1 MDSITN
7 GLSRAGNYL
16 TTIGISDF
24 VDIMTVYKGYSI
36 EFVMYP
42 NPTAANQSLSDKQV
56 QMCIDFLSNLDFVE
70 TK

>member
-24 VDIMTVYKGYSI
+24 VDIIIVAYLIYRAI
-36 EFVMYP
+36 WFVRKRI
-42 NPTAANQSLSDKQV
+42 S
-56 QMCIDFLSNLDFVE
+56 
-70 TK
+70 